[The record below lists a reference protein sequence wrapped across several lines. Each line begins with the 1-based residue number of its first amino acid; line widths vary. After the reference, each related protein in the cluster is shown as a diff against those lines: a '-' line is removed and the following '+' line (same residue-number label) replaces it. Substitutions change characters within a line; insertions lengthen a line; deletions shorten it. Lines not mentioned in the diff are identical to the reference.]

1 MLILSMAMACYAR
14 ASDTTAIPPGP
25 NIDPRALQK
34 LNSSYADMNQ
44 SLGNNSLQFVNQLQK
59 QEAKLK
65 AQLARKDSSRA
76 AQLFAGSEDV
86 YARLRAKLQTGQNL
100 GLPVSSLTSYISK
113 LDSIGTALRW
123 MPAATS
129 LSAGNLQKA
138 QAVAGEVGQLQGKL
152 QAAGEIQQYAQQ
164 RAQQLKDQLASYGM
178 GKTLLG
184 MSKAVYYYQQRVAQY
199 KSLLNDKQKWQDA
212 ALTAIRQLPAIQS
225 IMLKHSWLSQLFP
238 APAGAGTVAGLAGS
252 QTASS
257 VAAELKQRLG
267 GLSTDPIAYMQQQ
280 VGGSQGQIDQAQSKL
295 SSVGSVAGA
304 SEVTVPDFTPN
315 SQKTKTFFRRL
326 ELGFNIQ
333 SAKSSILLPT
343 TSSLAL
349 TAGYKLSD
357 KATVGVGAAYNIG
370 WGNSLSHIQVSSQG
384 VSLRSFL
391 DVKVKGGFWI
401 TGGFEYNYYNS
412 FTQFS
417 DLITNSSTWEKAAL
431 LGVTKKYKIGSRSGN
446 LQLLY
451 DLLSKDHIPQ
461 TQPLIFRV
469 GYQL

>member
-1 MLILSMAMACYAR
+1 MACYAR
-14 ASDTTAIPPGP
+14 ESDTTAIPPGP
-25 NIDPRALQK
+25 TIDPHVLQK
-34 LNSSYADMNQ
+34 LNSAYADMNQ

-86 YARLRAKLQTGQNL
+86 YARLRAKLQAGP
-100 GLPVSSLTSYISK
+100 GVSLPVSSLTSYVSK

-123 MPAATS
+123 MPAAQ
-129 LSAGNLQKA
+129 G
-138 QAVAGEVGQLQGKL
+138 VVGEVGQLQGKL
-152 QAAGEIQQYAQQ
+152 QAAGEVQQYAQQ

-184 MSKAVYYYQQRVAQY
+184 MNKAVYYYGQRVAQY

-212 ALTAIRQLPAIQS
+212 ALTVIRQMPAIQS

-238 APAGAGTVAGLAGS
+238 APAGTGTVAGLAGS

-280 VGGSQGQIDQAQSKL
+280 VGGSQGQIDQAQSRL
-295 SSVGSVAGA
+295 ASVGSIAGA
-304 SEVTVPDFTPN
+304 SEVAVPDFTPN
-315 SQKTKTFFRRL
+315 SQKTKTFLRRL
-326 ELGFNIQ
+326 EFGFNIQ
-333 SAKSSILLPT
+333 SAKTSSLLPT
-343 TSSLAL
+343 TSSLAF
-349 TAGYKLSD
+349 TAGYRLSD

-370 WGNSLSHIQVSSQG
+370 LGNSINHIQLSSQG

-391 DVKVKGGFWI
+391 DVKAKWGFWI

-412 FTQFS
+412 FTQLS
-417 DLITNSSTWEKAAL
+417 DLISNSSTWEKAAL

-446 LQLLY
+446 VQLLY